1 MSVNDRNK
9 QIVGVAVAMLLTACG
24 GGGGGTG
31 GSAGN
36 SVGSGGDQ
44 TAQTSP
50 ANSSGSTTSGSATDE
65 SSAPP
70 VDNNPPVEPTPAAVL
85 PPSVPSGSQTPVN
98 SPPPAEQLPA
108 GVDMSNPGKPVT
120 ASAVT
125 ASSSNGGNTPDKS
138 DDGDL
143 KSRWESEQGNDNEW
157 IMYDFGAKTMVNG
170 MQITWENAAA
180 AEFAIELSDDAKT
193 FYQARYIVGSTGGTQ
208 QFMNLNSNARYIRIR
223 GVKRTTTFGYSIYE
237 TTFESPGS
245 DNSLNGGVARAS
257 TAFAFPTDGSKLA
270 APPPVAAPLET
281 VQFSLPD
288 GTLVTRM
295 GFVGRGR
302 HGRERGENWNE
313 IGYGVNETVDAS
325 GKPQDLGPGAYL
337 SFVEN
342 YFKFR
347 TWEVEFIDN
356 SHVAGVT
363 KPTVRINSYYQV
375 GQKAGGYSF
384 WRAID
389 RPPVTGYGWMTSGQ
403 LVNPQLYNNDLDPN
417 SASCPIVPYPP
428 DTALTTPGTGLNN
441 GCSVTLDN
449 YPGHQAL
456 SPDANGVLVPNGQNI
471 AARNLALGDA
481 IEFTPSFF
489 ATPQT
494 QAAVGMTGGHR
505 YYTTE
510 ITYQVGTGVVPQTF
524 VQPRLNNA
532 VLPEDAREAGLATL
546 SYDVAD
552 NPEFNFQQAFNNI
565 GGQNMQRFVEGRRD
579 FHTSMQTGAH
589 TETGNDVN
597 TPLVGLQGP
606 HFQQPTC
613 FQCHQNN
620 ARSLAP
626 VVINQRLDTMAVFTA
641 ALDGNGNQ
649 VPDPTYGVTMLMNSL
664 PSASGVMTNWGS
676 GAYVANIQTQ
686 NVTLADGTVVTLK
699 KPILGFEGPVPKV
712 FSLRNAPPVI
722 GVGLLAAI
730 PDADIIASARATA
743 DADGVKGTVAY
754 GYDPDNGNVCVGR
767 FGWKAAKCTL
777 RHQVAGALLTDMSV
791 TSSLYPNRECLFGPQ
806 NCNSTFRVDKG
817 IPESDLV
824 ALTRYVSM
832 LTVPAQRKYTLGFPQ
847 NVAPLPYLNPN
858 PPLIA
863 AGQKVFETL
872 KCQSCHK
879 ETQTTG
885 SNTELA
891 EARNQKIWPYT
902 DLLLHDMGT
911 SLADGFV
918 EGQASGS
925 MFKTP
930 ALWGIG
936 MTRWVG
942 GYERTNAPAIQMG
955 YLHDG
960 RASTITEAILWHD
973 GEAATAKNRFIQLST
988 DDRNALLAFIDSL

>member
-1 MSVNDRNK
+1 MSVNNTNK
-9 QIVGVAVAMLLTACG
+9 LIVSVAVAMLLAACG
-24 GGGGGTG
+24 GGGGGGAG
-31 GSAGN
+31 GSAAAGA
-36 SVGSGGDQ
+36 GSGGDQ
-44 TAQTSP
+44 TAQTPPP
-50 ANSSGSTTSGSATDE
+50 ASGSGSTSDGST
-65 SSAPP
+65 APP
-70 VDNNPPVEPTPAAVL
+70 VDNNPPSEAPPTAVL
-85 PPSVPSGSQTPVN
+85 PPSMPSGSQTPVN
-98 SPPPAEQLPA
+98 SPPPADQLPA
-108 GVDMSNPGKPVT
+108 GVDMSNPGKPVK

-138 DDGDL
+138 VDGNL
-143 KSRWESEQGNDNEW
+143 TSRWESEQGNDNEW

-180 AEFAIELSDDAKT
+180 AEFAIELSDDAST

-208 QFMNLNSNARYIRIR
+208 QFMNLNINARYIRIR

-237 TTFESPGS
+237 TTFASPGS
-245 DNSLNGGVARAS
+245 DNSLNGGAAKTA
-257 TAFAFPTDGSKLA
+257 TAFPFPADGSKLA
-270 APPPVAAPLET
+270 APPPVTSPLET

-288 GTLVTRM
+288 GTLITRM

-313 IGYGVNETVDAS
+313 LGYGVNETVDAN
-325 GKPQDLGPGAYL
+325 GKPQDLGPGNYL

-342 YFKFR
+342 YFQFR

-356 SHVAGVT
+356 SHVSGVT

-384 WRAID
+384 WRGID
-389 RPPVTGYGWMTSGQ
+389 RPGVTGYGWMTSGQ

-428 DTALTTPGTGLNN
+428 DTALTTPSTGLNN

-449 YPGHQAL
+449 YPGHSAL

-471 AARNLALGDA
+471 AARNLTVGDA
-481 IEFTPSFF
+481 LEFTPSFF
-489 ATPQT
+489 ATPDT

-510 ITYQVGTGVVPQTF
+510 ITYEVGTGVVPQTF

-532 VLPEDAREAGLATL
+532 VLPEDAREAGLPTL

-552 NPEFNFQQAFNNI
+552 NPEFNYQQPFNNI

-589 TETGNDVN
+589 TEAGNDVN
-597 TPLVGLQGP
+597 IPLIGLQGP

-620 ARSLAP
+620 ARSLPP

-664 PSASGVMTNWGS
+664 PSSSGTMTSWGN
-676 GAYVANIQTQ
+676 GAYVSDFQTQ
-686 NVTLADGTVVTLK
+686 NVTLADGTVVALK
-699 KPILGFEGPVPKV
+699 KPVIGFEGPVPKI

-730 PDADIIASARATA
+730 PDADIIASARATP

-754 GYDPDNGNVCVGR
+754 GYDPDTGNVCVGR

-791 TSSLYPNRECLFGPQ
+791 TSSLFPNRECLFGPQ
-806 NCNSTFRVDKG
+806 NCNTTFRVDKG
-817 IPESDLV
+817 IPEKDLV

-847 NVAPLPYLNPN
+847 NVAALPYLNPN
-858 PPLIA
+858 PTLIA
-863 AGQKVFETL
+863 AGQKVFETIR
-872 KCQSCHK
+872 CQSCHK

-911 SLADGFV
+911 PLADGFV
-918 EGQASGS
+918 EGQASGT

-936 MTRWVG
+936 MLRWVG
-942 GYERTNAPAIQMG
+942 GYERTNAAPIPMG

-960 RASTITEAILWHD
+960 RASTITEAILWHN
-973 GEAATAKNRFIQLST
+973 GEAVTAKNRFVQLST

>member
-1 MSVNDRNK
+1 MSVNNTNK
-9 QIVGVAVAMLLTACG
+9 LIVSVAVAMLLAACG
-24 GGGGGTG
+24 GGGGGG
-31 GSAGN
+31 GGGNAAAGA
-36 SVGSGGDQ
+36 GSGGDQ
-44 TAQTSP
+44 TAQTPP
-50 ANSSGSTTSGSATDE
+50 ATGSGSASDG
-65 SSAPP
+65 SGAPP
-70 VDNNPPVEPTPAAVL
+70 VDNNPPSEAPPTAVL
-85 PPSVPSGSQTPVN
+85 PPSMPSGSQTPVN
-98 SPPPAEQLPA
+98 APPPADQLPA
-108 GVDMSNPGKPVT
+108 GVDMTNPSKPVK

-138 DDGDL
+138 VDGNL
-143 KSRWESEQGNDNEW
+143 TSRWESEQGNDNEW
-157 IMYDFGAKTMVNG
+157 IMYDFGVKTMVNG

-180 AEFAIELSDDAKT
+180 AEFAIELSDDAIT
-193 FYQARYIVGSTGGTQ
+193 FYQARYIVGGTGGTQ
-208 QFMNLNSNARYIRIR
+208 QFMNLNVNARYIRIR

-237 TTFESPGS
+237 TTFASPGS
-245 DNSLNGGVARAS
+245 DNSLNGGAAKTA
-257 TAFAFPTDGSKLA
+257 TAFPFPTDGSKLA
-270 APPPVAAPLET
+270 APPPMTAPLET

-288 GTLVTRM
+288 GTLITRM

-313 IGYGVNETVDAS
+313 LGYGVNETVDAN
-325 GKPQDLGPGAYL
+325 GKPQDLGPGNYL

-342 YFKFR
+342 YFQFR
-347 TWEVEFIDN
+347 TWEVEFIDD
-356 SHVAGVT
+356 SHVSGVT
-363 KPTVRINSYYQV
+363 KPTLRINSYYQV

-384 WRAID
+384 WRGID
-389 RPPVTGYGWMTSGQ
+389 RPGVTGYGWMTSGQ

-449 YPGHQAL
+449 YPGHSAL

-471 AARNLALGDA
+471 AARNLMIGDA
-481 IEFTPSFF
+481 LEFTPSFF
-489 ATPQT
+489 ATPDT

-524 VQPRLNNA
+524 IQPRLNNA
-532 VLPEDAREAGLATL
+532 VLPEDAREAGLVTL

-552 NPEFNFQQAFNNI
+552 NPEFNYQQPFNNI

-589 TETGNDVN
+589 TEAGNDVN
-597 TPLVGLQGP
+597 TSLIGLQGP
-606 HFQQPTC
+606 HYQQPTC

-620 ARSLAP
+620 ARSLPP

-664 PSASGVMTNWGS
+664 PSNSGTMTSWGN
-676 GAYVANIQTQ
+676 GAYVADFQTQ

-699 KPILGFEGPVPKV
+699 KPVIGFEGPAPKI

-730 PDADIIASARATA
+730 PDADIIASARATP

-754 GYDPDNGNVCVGR
+754 GYDPDSGNVCVGR

-791 TSSLYPNRECLFGPQ
+791 TSSLFPNRECLFGPQ
-806 NCNSTFRVDKG
+806 NCNATFRADKG
-817 IPESDLV
+817 LPEKDLV

-858 PPLIA
+858 PTLIA
-863 AGQKVFETL
+863 AGQKVFETI

-879 ETQTTG
+879 QTQTTG

-911 SLADGFV
+911 PLADGFV
-918 EGQASGS
+918 EGQASGT

-936 MTRWVG
+936 MLRWVG
-942 GYERTNAPAIQMG
+942 GYERTNAAPIPMG

-960 RASTITEAILWHD
+960 RANTITEAILWHN